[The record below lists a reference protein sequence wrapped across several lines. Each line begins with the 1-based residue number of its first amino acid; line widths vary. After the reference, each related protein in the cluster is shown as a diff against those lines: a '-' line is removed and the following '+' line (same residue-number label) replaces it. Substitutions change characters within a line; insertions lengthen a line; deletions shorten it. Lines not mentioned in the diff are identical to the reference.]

1 MKGNVA
7 LGNSL
12 ESPAHSKGEI
22 DEVHL
27 IFASETSEV
36 SCCTPH
42 PPQKKSGLR
51 SRDERD
57 ERDER
62 RGKGEL
68 V

>member
-27 IFASETSEV
+27 IFAAELKRVKSHVVPPTLP
-36 SCCTPH
+36 TP
-42 PPQKKSGLR
+42 PKKNQ
-51 SRDERD
+51 D
-57 ERDER
+57 
-62 RGKGEL
+62 
-68 V
+68 